1 MSGADL
7 DVAVVGAGISGLAAA
22 YRLREAGRS
31 VRVFEAQHRV
41 GGRMASTRHQG
52 YLLDEG
58 AETIAAR
65 GYDATWELIR
75 AMGIAPSEVATIDG
89 GFALWRDGRAHAH
102 LGHPKGLLTGA
113 GMSWRGRLA
122 WLRLAL
128 QLGSYQR
135 SFDPDHPERTAL
147 RDMTISQFASGRHR
161 DLYDYLLQPLSG
173 HCFGWSPDRST
184 IAPMLTN
191 LLAVGGVGAQW
202 MTYRAG
208 MDTLAR
214 ALAERVD
221 VSVGSAVGAV
231 EPEPDGARLHFADG
245 GSLTARQVLLAV
257 PAPIALALH
266 TAPPEDERPYLTA
279 SGYTPMLKV
288 ACLLDRPLP
297 SPTRSPSYTLSIPGA
312 ENRVFAGAIL
322 DHVKEPGRVPPG
334 RGLTSLFVAPSA
346 CPELLDAP
354 DEQVVAVACAEAER
368 YLPGLRAATT
378 GTFVH
383 RFRYGLPEATPE
395 AVRQRS
401 AFLDRPVRR
410 IEYAGDWVMLRPSS
424 EGAVRSARL
433 AVQRILSHRDAPAR
447 LPRGVAAAA
456 TTAHGNGY
464 RERDEL

>member
-22 YRLREAGRS
+22 FRLRQAGRS
-31 VRVFEAQHRV
+31 VRVFESQGRV

-75 AMGIAPSEVATIDG
+75 AVGISPAEVATIEG

-122 WLRLAL
+122 WLRLGA
-128 QLGSYQR
+128 QLSSYR
-135 SFDPDHPERTAL
+135 SSFDPDHPERTVL
-147 RDMTISQFASGRHR
+147 GDMTISQFAAGRHP
-161 DLYDYLLQPLSG
+161 DLHDYLLQPLSG
-173 HCFGWSPDRST
+173 HCFGWSPERST

-214 ALAERVD
+214 ALADRLD
-221 VSVGSAVGAV
+221 VGTRSAVSAV
-231 EPEPDGARLHFADG
+231 EPEPGGARLHFADG
-245 GSLTARQVLLAV
+245 GSLAARQVLLAV
-257 PAPIALALH
+257 PAPTALALH
-266 TAPPEDERPYLTA
+266 TAVPEDELPYLAA
-279 SGYTPMLKV
+279 SSYTPMLKV

-297 SPTRSPSYTLSIPGA
+297 SPTRSPSYTLSVPA
-312 ENRVFAGAIL
+312 TENRVFAGAIL
-322 DHVKEPGRVPPG
+322 DHIKEPGRVPPG
-334 RGLTSLFVAPSA
+334 RGLATLFVAPASS
-346 CPELLDAP
+346 PELLDAP
-354 DEQVVAVACAEAER
+354 DEQVVAAACAEAER

-378 GTFVH
+378 ATFVH
-383 RFRYGLPEATPE
+383 RFRHGLPEATPE
-395 AVRQRS
+395 ALRQRPG
-401 AFLDRPVRR
+401 FLDRPARR

-433 AVQRILSHRDAPAR
+433 AVRRILSQEAAPTR
-447 LPRGVAAAA
+447 LPHGVA
-456 TTAHGNGY
+456 
-464 RERDEL
+464 